1 MIYHI
6 LSFPYTPTLEFI
18 SRKQCITYKE
28 INNWIFFSGMEG
40 VARER
45 CAHSIL
51 QS

>member
-1 MIYHI
+1 MMFRIF
-6 LSFPYTPTLEFI
+6 SSPYSPTLEFI
-18 SRKQCITYKE
+18 SRKQRILM
-28 INNWIFFSGMEG
+28 IGIFFPGMEG